1 MTLDCIIKLLTDQRL
16 DESSSLSPTVQLDFN
31 WTLEMSD
38 RQNDQFASTSNSP
51 VLTWLLHQTWLLQDQ
66 FFEINEFPNQALKKS
81 QCVLD

>member
-16 DESSSLSPTVQLDFN
+16 DESSSLSPTVQLDFS
-31 WTLEMSD
+31 WTLVMPD

>member
-16 DESSSLSPTVQLDFN
+16 DESSSLSPAVQLDFS
-31 WTLEMSD
+31 WTLVMSD

>member
-16 DESSSLSPTVQLDFN
+16 DESSSLSSAVQLDFS
-31 WTLEMSD
+31 WTLVMSD

>member
-1 MTLDCIIKLLTDQRL
+1 
-16 DESSSLSPTVQLDFN
+16 
-31 WTLEMSD
+31 MSD

>member
-16 DESSSLSPTVQLDFN
+16 DESSSLSPTVQLDFS

-51 VLTWLLHQTWLLQDQ
+51 VLTWLLYQTWLLQDQ